1 MLGIDED
8 NVKPLLVDNKRV
20 RWVYPIKKPPVRE
33 DKSKLIYTP
42 FDILK
47 EVHFQV
53 RGTKV
58 SEFTDQYWTI
68 NMFQKAI
75 NASGKSFKKD
85 FYLKSMT
92 LEESTPPGTYN
103 LILTANPQMRAN
115 ADDPITVSL
124 SHTFFLMFRTKGHF
138 FNLKRDETLKIELTI
153 AETTYDHTQEFR
165 TIEVSR
171 KLENN
176 YYPTAALLVAEIN
189 KEIGKAMLEIAIE
202 RKGTE
207 TLWNFFEY
215 SSSHGYVNFNG
226 KKNFEILLDANILK
240 MFHLPNKWL
249 VHHTAGAEPVVLKT
263 YKRNYLYVHCDCLD
277 YYYINNSVCDIIK
290 VVKNDSEPDEK
301 TIISVQNPQYYAIS
315 RRYLSN
321 INMYITDGLFE
332 NVLPFDKEVVFT
344 LHFRKCLPFS

>member
-1 MLGIDED
+1 M
-8 NVKPLLVDNKRV
+8 
-20 RWVYPIKKPPVRE
+20 
-33 DKSKLIYTP
+33 
-42 FDILK
+42 
-47 EVHFQV
+47 
-53 RGTKV
+53 
-58 SEFTDQYWTI
+58 
-68 NMFQKAI
+68 
-75 NASGKSFKKD
+75 
-85 FYLKSMT
+85 
-92 LEESTPPGTYN
+92 
-103 LILTANPQMRAN
+103 
-115 ADDPITVSL
+115 
-124 SHTFFLMFRTKGHF
+124 
-138 FNLKRDETLKIELTI
+138 TI
-153 AETTYDHTQEFR
+153 AETTYDHTREFR

-215 SSSHGYVNFNG
+215 SSIDGYVKFNG

-240 MFHLPNKWL
+240 MFHLPNEWL